1 MPIKLSSEVDLLQG
15 VITHTPGPEVSLVS
29 PEIKDELLFD
39 DIIFEEYARLEHQ
52 EMLTIMRTAIPD
64 LVIHEIRDLVIEA
77 FAQPQAKEYFT
88 DILIKNLPA
97 ENLAPVRQQLQEL
110 PAEEL
115 ADFAICGRVES
126 LPSISLYPSPNLLF
140 TRDLAAVVGETVV
153 VSKAAKKARL
163 RESLLMDTL
172 VSFHPMYEHAREHAI
187 YISGEDS
194 IEGGDILTVSDEL
207 VLIGMS
213 ERTTFSGLMHAANKL
228 MERGVKQ
235 VLIID
240 IPKKRSSMHLD
251 TIFTFCSTDECVV
264 YPPDILERSHN
275 VVSLTKD
282 RDNGKLLTRLKPSLK
297 EALEEA
303 LGHSF
308 TFMNCGGLDKTAQQR
323 EQWSDGANTFALAPG
338 VVISYERNV
347 HTFREMEKFG
357 YKIISGKEFIN
368 TYKDGGF
375 DINTCGKLVITFE
388 GNELCRGRGGA
399 RCMTQPFHRIKA
411 SSTT

>member
-1 MPIKLSSEVDLLQG
+1 MSIKLSSEVDLLQG

-39 DIIFEEYARLEHQ
+39 DIIFEEYARVEHEQ
-52 EMLTIMRTAIPD
+52 MLAIMQTAIPS
-64 LVIHEIRDLVIEA
+64 LVIHEVRDLVIETFGQPDA
-77 FAQPQAKEYFT
+77 RAYFA
-88 DILIKNLPA
+88 DLLIRNLPS
-97 ENLAPVRQQLQEL
+97 ENLAPVRDRLREL
-110 PAEEL
+110 PPEAL
-115 ADFAICGRVES
+115 ADFAINGRVEA
-126 LPSISLYPSPNLLF
+126 LPDITLYPSPNLLF
-140 TRDLAAVVGETVV
+140 TRDLAAVVGETIV

-172 VSFHPMYEHAREHAI
+172 VTFHPMYGEAREHAI

-194 IEGGDILTVSDEL
+194 IEGGDILTVTEEL

-228 MERGVKQ
+228 MERGVRQ

-251 TIFTFCSTDECVV
+251 TIFTFCSKDECVV
-264 YPPDILERSHN
+264 YPPDILERSNN
-275 VVSLTKD
+275 VVSLTKAGED
-282 RDNGKLLTRLKPSLK
+282 GALQTQLKPSLK
-297 EALEEA
+297 VALEEA

-308 TFMNCGGLDKTAQQR
+308 TFINCGGLNKTAQQR

-338 VVISYERNV
+338 VVISYDRNV
-347 HTFREMEKFG
+347 HTFREMEKYG
-357 YKIISGKEFIN
+357 YDIVKGSAFVDK
-368 TYKDGGF
+368 YKDGGF
-375 DINTCGKLVITFE
+375 DISSCGKMVITFD

-399 RCMTQPFHRIKA
+399 RCMTQPFHRVPGA
-411 SSTT
+411 G

>member
-1 MPIKLSSEVDLLQG
+1 MPIQLSSEVDLLQG

-52 EMLTIMRTAIPD
+52 QMLAIMKTALPG
-64 LVIHEIRDLVIEA
+64 LVIHEIRDLVIET
-77 FAQPQAKEYFT
+77 FARAEAKKYFVEV
-88 DILIKNLPA
+88 LIRNLPA
-97 ENLAPVRQQLQEL
+97 ENLAPVRSKLEKL
-110 PAEEL
+110 KAEEL
-115 ADFAICGRVES
+115 ADFAINGRVPA
-126 LPSISLYPSPNLLF
+126 LPNISLHPSPNLLF

-172 VSFHPMYEHAREHAI
+172 VSFHPMYASAREHAI

-194 IEGGDILTVSDEL
+194 IEGGDILTVTDEL

-251 TIFTFCSTDECVV
+251 TIFTFCSKDECVV
-264 YPPDILERSHN
+264 YPPDILERSNN
-275 VVSLTKD
+275 VVSLTK
-282 RDNGKLLTRLKPSLK
+282 NGESDKLLTKVKPSLK
-297 EALEEA
+297 AALEEA

-308 TFMNCGGLDKTAQQR
+308 TFINCGGLNKTAQQR

-338 VVISYERNV
+338 VIISYERNV

-357 YKIISGKEFIN
+357 YKVIAGREFIER
-368 TYKDGGF
+368 YKHGGF
-375 DINTCGKLVITFE
+375 DINSCGKLVITFE

-399 RCMTQPFHRIKA
+399 RCMTQPFHRLSP
-411 SSTT
+411 SS

>member
-52 EMLTIMRTAIPD
+52 EMLNIMRTAIPD
-64 LVIHEIRDLVIEA
+64 LVIHEVRDLVIEA
-77 FAQPQAKEYFT
+77 FERPEAKQYFVNL
-88 DILIKNLPA
+88 LIKNLPG
-97 ENLAPVRQQLQEL
+97 ENLAPVRQPLEEL
-110 PAEEL
+110 SAVDL
-115 ADFAICGRVES
+115 ADFAICGRVEA
-126 LPSISLYPSPNLLF
+126 LDNISLYPSPNLLF
-140 TRDLAAVVGETVV
+140 TRDLAAVVGETIV

-172 VSFHPMYEHAREHAI
+172 VTFHPMYEQARDNAI

-194 IEGGDILTVSDEL
+194 IEGGDILTVTDEL

-228 MERGVKQ
+228 MQHGVKQ

-251 TIFTFCSTDECVV
+251 TIFTFCSADECVV

-282 RDNGKLLTRLKPSLK
+282 NESGNLQTQLKPSLK

-308 TFMNCGGLDKTAQQR
+308 TFMNCGGLNRTAQQR

-357 YKIISGKEFIN
+357 YTIISGKEFLSR
-368 TYKDGGF
+368 YKDGGF
-375 DINTCGKLVITFE
+375 DIKTCGKLVITFE

-399 RCMTQPFHRIKA
+399 RCMTQPFHRIK
-411 SSTT
+411 

>member
-15 VITHTPGPEVSLVS
+15 VITHTPGAEVSLVS

-52 EMLTIMRTAIPD
+52 EMLNIIRTAIPGV
-64 LVIHEIRDLVIEA
+64 VIHEIRDLVIDA
-77 FAQPQAKEYFT
+77 FARPDARAYFVN
-88 DILIKNLPA
+88 ILIKNLPA
-97 ENLAPVRQQLQEL
+97 ENLAPVREALQEL
-110 PAEEL
+110 PPAEL
-115 ADFAICGRVES
+115 ADFAICGRTKA
-126 LPSISLYPSPNLLF
+126 LPNISLNPSPNLLF

-172 VSFHPMYEHAREHAI
+172 VSFHPMYEKAREHAI

-194 IEGGDILTVSDEL
+194 IEGGDILTVTDEL

-228 MERGVKQ
+228 MQRGVKQ

-251 TIFTFCSTDECVV
+251 TIFTFCSKNECVV

-282 RDNGKLLTRLKPSLK
+282 KESGNLLTRLKPSLK
-297 EALEEA
+297 DALEEA
-303 LGHSF
+303 LGYSF
-308 TFMNCGGLDKTAQQR
+308 TFMQCGGLNKTAQQR

-347 HTFREMEKFG
+347 HTFREMQKYG
-357 YKIISGKEFIN
+357 YEIISGKEFLR
-368 TYKDGGF
+368 TYSEGGF
-375 DINTCGKLVITFE
+375 DIKSCGKLVITFE

-399 RCMTQPFHRIKA
+399 RCMTQPFHRVVSA
-411 SSTT
+411 